1 MTTID
6 LASLASRPF
15 VHVEPIVST
24 QQVEAHRLG
33 DAIAE
38 LASRIHAATY
48 ELLVLIRQFDACAGW
63 NDGCLSC
70 AHWLNWRTGIDL
82 GAAREKVRVARALG
96 DLPLLSRGTQ
106 RGELSYSKI
115 RALTRIA
122 TPANEAQ
129 LLEIAQCG
137 TAAHVEKLVR
147 SWRRVDR
154 IVAAQETQRRHL
166 QRQLHTWVDDD
177 GMLVIRGRLT
187 PEVGAVVQRAL
198 DAAADRLFRDYPENP
213 AQQRHPWRL

>member
-1 MTTID
+1 MPTTD
-6 LASLASRPF
+6 VAFLASRPF
-15 VHVEPIVST
+15 VHRTPIVSP
-24 QQVEAHRLG
+24 QQAEADRLG
-33 DAIAE
+33 EAIAE

-63 NDGCLSC
+63 SHGCLSC

-96 DLPLLSRGTQ
+96 DLPRLSAAMA
-106 RGELSYSKI
+106 RGELSYSKV

-129 LLEIAQCG
+129 LLDVAQCG

-147 SWRRVDR
+147 GWRRVDR
-154 IVAAQETQRRHL
+154 IVAAQEAQRRHL
-166 QRQLHTWVDDD
+166 H
-177 GMLVIRGRLT
+177 GNST
-187 PEVGAVVQRAL
+187 PGWTTTACWSS
-198 DAAADRLFRDYPENP
+198 AAG
-213 AQQRHPWRL
+213 